1 MKTLIFILV
10 IMNNTE
16 PEGEIRYSSY
26 SKCKWYE
33 DIVNLSTAGKT
44 RNYSAYCKPLVID
57 KKKD

>member
-16 PEGEIRYSSY
+16 PEGEVRYSSY

-44 RNYSAYCKPLVID
+44 RNYSAYCKPAYD
-57 KKKD
+57 